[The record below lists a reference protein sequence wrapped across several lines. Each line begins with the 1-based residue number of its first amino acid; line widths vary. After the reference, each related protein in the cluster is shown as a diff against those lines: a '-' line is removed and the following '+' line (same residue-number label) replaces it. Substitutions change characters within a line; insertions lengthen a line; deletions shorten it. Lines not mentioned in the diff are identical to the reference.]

1 MPINNEAL
9 EAVREAI
16 DIVDIASEHTKV
28 ERRGQRF
35 VALCPFHKEK
45 TPSLSLDP
53 ERKLYYCFGCGAGG
67 DALGLHMELTGD
79 DFATTIE
86 HMARRYGIP
95 LARSASTPGDDAR
108 VDRSARIQAAL
119 DAAHAFFRGK
129 LRGEAPPQEYLRRR
143 KIPSET
149 ISAFGVGFA
158 PDGWRALVDDLGR
171 RLPLADLEAAGLVAR
186 SRKNPD
192 RPYDRFRNRLM
203 FPIRSPSGRLLAF
216 GGRTLGDDPAKYVN
230 TNETDHF
237 HKGTQLYGLDMARR
251 GVREQ
256 GRVLLVEGYFDV
268 IGAVLS
274 GIDWAVASMGTALTA
289 QQVRLL
295 SRYTDEVVLG
305 YDGDRAG
312 IEAARKAA
320 SLLLEAGLVVRRA
333 RFPAGQDPDSLRLD
347 EGPEAVRSVVEEA
360 RDAVALEIDDLPSRG
375 ELDPRVRAREAARVR
390 LLIDRVKDPIARGG
404 YFEQAAERLGVKVEM
419 LLRESSAAPSP
430 WAAGTQ
436 RPGPGTG
443 PGPQRSGAGMQRP
456 GASTPGGGDSTQPGG
471 AATQPGGAA
480 GADARPTVRRP
491 PDTASIEEQVLR
503 LIVGAPSLNGFDW
516 PSAAAFFDPALR
528 TIYRAA
534 REQAEAGVDPID
546 SAALVEE
553 LGRRAGGGAE
563 TRKPVD
569 RIAGLL
575 LQPTFAF
582 SAQELR
588 SSLTELGRRFARQRL
603 QLLAR
608 EIHRAQREGDMDTL
622 QRKIE
627 EKQELS
633 SALYRQPR
641 T

>member
-1 MPINNEAL
+1 MTGGAL
-9 EAVREAI
+9 DAVREAI

-79 DFATTIE
+79 DFATAVE
-86 HMARRYGIP
+86 HMADRYGVP
-95 LARSASTPGDDAR
+95 LARAAPAPGADAR

-119 DAAHAFFRGK
+119 EAAHAFFRGR
-129 LRGEAPPQEYLRRR
+129 LRTEAAPQDYLRRR
-143 KIPSET
+143 KVPSEL
-149 ISAFGVGFA
+149 IARFGVGFA
-158 PDGWRALVDDLGR
+158 PDGWQALVQDLGR
-171 RLPLADLEAAGLVAR
+171 RLAIPDLEAAGLVAR
-186 SRKNPD
+186 SPRNPE

-216 GGRTLGDDPAKYVN
+216 GGRTLGNDQAKYVN

-237 HKGTQLYGLDMARR
+237 RKGALLYGLDTARR
-251 GVREQ
+251 GIREQ
-256 GRVLLVEGYFDV
+256 GRALLVEGYFDV
-268 IGAVLS
+268 VGAAAS

-320 SLLLEAGLVVRRA
+320 SLMLGAGLAVRRA

-347 EGPEAVRSVVEEA
+347 EGPEAVRSVVDKA
-360 RDAVALEIDDLPSRG
+360 RDAVALEIDELPNRG

-390 LLIDRVKDPIARGG
+390 LLIDRVRDPIAQRE
-404 YFEQAAERLGVKVEM
+404 YLEYAAERLGVRVEV
-419 LLRESSAAPSP
+419 LLRESARVPE
-430 WAAGTQ
+430 
-436 RPGPGTG
+436 RP
-443 PGPQRSGAGMQRP
+443 RGAGAEDMP
-456 GASTPGGGDSTQPGG
+456 A
-471 AATQPGGAA
+471 
-480 GADARPTVRRP
+480 VRRP
-491 PDTASIEEQVLR
+491 PVTASIEEQVLR
-503 LIVGAPSLNGFDW
+503 LIIAAPSLDGFDW
-516 PSAAAFFDPALR
+516 PEPDAFFDPALR
-528 TIYRAA
+528 AIYLAVRD
-534 REQAEAGVDPID
+534 QAEAGIEAVD
-546 SAALVEE
+546 STALVAA
-553 LGRRAGGGAE
+553 LGRRSGSRNQTGN
-563 TRKPVD
+563 PVD

-575 LQPTFAF
+575 LQRSSAF

-588 SSLTELGRRFARQRL
+588 ISLAELGRRLARQRL
-603 QLLAR
+603 HLLAR
-608 EIHRAQREGDMDTL
+608 EIKRAQSQGDMDTL
-622 QRKIE
+622 RRRIE
-627 EKQELS
+627 EKQKLS
-633 SALYRQPR
+633 RVLYRQLG